1 MRRRDSKLRT
11 SLKGPKHSA
20 MAYSAKKTRS
30 LRCRRTKSCAK
41 FSKNRS
47 NSFASRKNKR
57 AKESKASPSLSY
69 ALVN

>member
-1 MRRRDSKLRT
+1 M
-11 SLKGPKHSA
+11 KGPKHSA

-30 LRCRRTKSCAK
+30 LKCRRTKSCAK